1 MWIRGLW
8 VKLWHICGEPSVRNL
23 ACMWLVSESYP
34 FSFVYKKPI
43 IYNNFK
49 YPQINFTI
57 GGMAYDTPIYGAIQ
71 KKRKV

>member
-1 MWIRGLW
+1 
-8 VKLWHICGEPSVRNL
+8 
-23 ACMWLVSESYP
+23 MWLVSESYP

-71 KKRKV
+71 KKRKA